1 MTRHLHSVPF
11 PVDTDPGAVAG
22 LVTMLTLGTAFG
34 LAALGVSWFWV
45 VFPVGFGGVM
55 PVAVGAAKRR
65 GRGRTS
71 GSRRCERSDRRHE
84 SRTDRSPRAADE
96 DAALAR
102 LRERYANGD
111 LDEAA
116 FEARL
121 ERLLLTED
129 TDTAR
134 EYARERRGDRE
145 TEASADSGWND
156 R

>member
-1 MTRHLHSVPF
+1 VTRHVRPSF
-11 PVDTDPGAVAG
+11 PTDGDPGELAG
-22 LVTMLTLGTAFG
+22 VVTMATLGTAFTL
-34 LAALGVSWFWV
+34 LALHVEWFWV
-45 VFPVGFGGVM
+45 VFPVGFGGVL

-65 GRGRTS
+65 RARDGERGGR
-71 GSRRCERSDRRHE
+71 RRGAEAEAGASDG
-84 SRTDRSPRAADE
+84 T

-102 LRERYANGD
+102 LRERYASGD

-129 TDTAR
+129 VATAR
-134 EYARERRGDRE
+134 EFVRGRADGARRSSIEVDR
-145 TEASADSGWND
+145 SDDHGV